1 VGDYLLM
8 PDHLHLFCAPRDLA
22 FTLGGWVKYW
32 KSQFSRA
39 HLDKTWKWQRAG
51 FHHRIRS
58 GQEFS
63 EKWAY
68 VQQNPVRK
76 GLVKKPEDWLFRG
89 KVYDVGWV

>member
-1 VGDYLLM
+1 M
-8 PDHLHLFCAPRDLA
+8 PDHLHLFCAPRDLT
-22 FTLGGWVKYW
+22 FTLEDWMKYW

-39 HLDKTWKWQRAG
+39 HLDKTWGWQRAS

-68 VQQNPVRK
+68 VQENPVRK
-76 GLVKKPEDWLFRG
+76 GLVKEAKDWPFRG
-89 KVYDVGWV
+89 KVFEIGWV